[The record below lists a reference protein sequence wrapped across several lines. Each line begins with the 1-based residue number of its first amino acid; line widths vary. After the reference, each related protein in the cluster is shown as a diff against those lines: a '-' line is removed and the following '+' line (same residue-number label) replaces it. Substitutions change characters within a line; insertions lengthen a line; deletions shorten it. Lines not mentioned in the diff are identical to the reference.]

1 MELRQNSLFE
11 GLFQKITSASACTAD
26 VYFEL
31 SLVGTKDNKSILII
45 VGVRSF
51 VCSCVRNNFH

>member
-51 VCSCVRNNFH
+51 AANA